1 MRFFVI
7 IIVKI
12 IKLYQLIIS
21 PLIGSNC
28 RYTPR
33 SADKLIEDNG
43 VKILVDKK
51 SYLYLVGTTLNYSK
65 ALQRHEWDI
74 QEVFTSDQ
82 DSNDF
87 NDRFD
92 SFIRYLNT

>member
-28 RYTPR
+28 RYTP
-33 SADKLIEDNG
+33 SCSTYSIDAFKKHGLMKGGKLSI
-43 VKILVDKK
+43 KRILSCHPFGK
-51 SYLYLVGTTLNYSK
+51 SGYDPVP
-65 ALQRHEWDI
+65 
-74 QEVFTSDQ
+74 
-82 DSNDF
+82 
-87 NDRFD
+87 
-92 SFIRYLNT
+92 